1 MFYVYLTVCA
11 FRTNISIIYDYTGF
25 KPGYGIQADIC
36 KIYVI
41 DNRYEIWITS
51 IGRNRKCM

>member
-11 FRTNISIIYDYTGF
+11 FRTNISIVYDYTGF
-25 KPGYGIQADIC
+25 KPGYGTRADIC

-41 DNRYEIWITS
+41 DKSVWNLYNFDRA
-51 IGRNRKCM
+51 